1 MTAIPTTIKLIL
13 YSVFL
18 CFSSA
23 VVAATD
29 DTEHSHFWFWG
40 TGIALVALLVLSSVL
55 LLLQHRTLRW
65 ARTQAD
71 TNWQLKSILD
81 NIDALITIKDSNLQ
95 YLHVNKKACDF
106 FNLDPNTILGKRFD
120 DIYASAQEQ
129 SKTRKSDLQVLL
141 HGDHLS
147 MEEQYPNAH
156 DKRIST
162 FLSLKFPLRDKHD
175 QITAVCSISTD
186 ITAYKAIRDIN
197 HQLIFYDLLT
207 ELPNR
212 RLLLNRL
219 ENLLLT
225 ARRDQQ
231 NSAILFIDLD
241 NFKHINDARG
251 HHIGDELLKKVA
263 RRLMRM
269 MRQNDSVARIASDEF
284 VVVLSQL
291 SAEPEQYTLTTQE
304 VSDRIRR
311 ALEAP
316 YFING
321 QAYLLSASIGVA
333 FLTAQSLDTE
343 EVLREANVAMH
354 RAKDN
359 GRNQVT
365 FYQPTMTQEAEDRVS
380 IGRDLSYA
388 IGSDQLKTYLQPQYD
403 TQRHIIGVELLLR
416 WRHPERGWIAPE
428 RFIPLAEESQLISKL
443 GDWLLEQACGLL
455 LEYAEHSFT
464 VSVNISPSQFRDP
477 NLLQRIEHILDTQQ
491 APAHRLIFEI
501 TEGMLMQ
508 DPYQTTALMN
518 RLVQRG
524 IRFAI
529 DDFGTGYSNLAALKR
544 LPLYELKIDRSLIHD
559 VDKDP
564 DSAAIVR
571 AVLALGQQ
579 LRLHIVAEGV
589 ETQAEADFLNL
600 YQCSAIQGHLYAEA
614 MPRDQWHQYAQDA
627 LR

>member
-1 MTAIPTTIKLIL
+1 MA
-13 YSVFL
+13 
-18 CFSSA
+18 
-23 VVAATD
+23 
-29 DTEHSHFWFWG
+29 
-40 TGIALVALLVLSSVL
+40 ALLVVSTIL

-65 ARTQAD
+65 AKTES
-71 TNWQLKSILD
+71 NSNLQLKSILD
-81 NIDALITIKDSNLQ
+81 NIDALITIKDANLQ

-106 FNLDPNTILGKRFD
+106 FNINAVDALGKRFD
-120 DIYASAQEQ
+120 DIYASTQEQ
-129 SKTRKSDLQVLL
+129 AKNRKSDLQVLL

-147 MEEQYPNAH
+147 MEEQFINAH
-156 DKRIST
+156 DKRINT
-162 FLSLKFPLRDKHD
+162 FLSLKFPLRDKHER
-175 QITAVCSISTD
+175 ITAVCSISTD

-241 NFKHINDARG
+241 SFKHINDARG

-263 RRLMRM
+263 RRLLRM
-269 MRQNDSVARIASDEF
+269 MRQDDSVARIGSDEF
-284 VVVLSQL
+284 VVVLTQL
-291 SAEPEQYTLTTQE
+291 SSDTDTCYATAEE
-304 VSDRIRR
+304 VSSRIRR
-311 ALEAP
+311 ALEVP

-321 QAYLLSASIGVA
+321 QAYLLSASIGAA
-333 FLTAQSLDTE
+333 FLTAQSVDTE
-343 EVLREANVAMH
+343 EALREANVAMH

-359 GRNQVT
+359 GRNQVM

-388 IGSDQLKTYLQPQYD
+388 IGSDQLKAYVQPQFD
-403 TQRHIIGVELLLR
+403 MQGQTVGVELLLR
-416 WRHPERGWIAPE
+416 WNHPERGWITPE

-443 GDWLLEQACGLL
+443 GDWLLEQACALL
-455 LEYAEHSFT
+455 LAYPTHCFT

-477 NLLQRIEHILDTQQ
+477 SLLQRIEHILDTHHT
-491 APAHRLIFEI
+491 PAHRLIFEI

-559 VDKDP
+559 VDTDP

-589 ETQAEADFLNL
+589 ETQAQADFLN
-600 YQCSAIQGHLYAEA
+600 QHHCSALQGHLYAEA
-614 MPRDQWHQYAQDA
+614 MPQEQWRQQVERRIH
-627 LR
+627 

>member
-1 MTAIPTTIKLIL
+1 MIAIPTTIKIIL

-23 VVAATD
+23 SWATTD
-29 DTEHSHFWFWG
+29 DATHSHFWFWG
-40 TGIALVALLVLSSVL
+40 ASLTLAVLLVVSTLL

-65 ARTQAD
+65 AKTES
-71 TNWQLKSILD
+71 NSNLQLKSILD
-81 NIDALITIKDSNLQ
+81 NIDALITIKDANLQ

-106 FNLDPNTILGKRFD
+106 FNINAENALGKRFD
-120 DIYASAQEQ
+120 DIYASTQEQ
-129 SKTRKSDLQVLL
+129 AKNRKSDLQVLL

-147 MEEQYPNAH
+147 MEEQFINAH

-162 FLSLKFPLRDKHD
+162 FLSLKFPLRDKHER
-175 QITAVCSISTD
+175 ITAVCSISTD

-219 ENLLLT
+219 ENLLLS

-263 RRLMRM
+263 RRLLRM
-269 MRQNDSVARIASDEF
+269 MRQDDSVARIGSDEF
-284 VVVLSQL
+284 VVVLTQL
-291 SAEPEQYTLTTQE
+291 SPDTNTCYATAEE
-304 VSDRIRR
+304 VSARIRR

-333 FLTAQSLDTE
+333 FLTAQSVDTE
-343 EVLREANVAMH
+343 EALREANVAMH

-388 IGSDQLKTYLQPQYD
+388 IGSDQLKAYVQPQFNMQGQ
-403 TQRHIIGVELLLR
+403 TVGVELLLR
-416 WRHPERGWIAPE
+416 WNHPERGWITPE

-443 GDWLLEQACGLL
+443 GDWLLEQACALL
-455 LEYAEHSFT
+455 LAYPSHHFT

-477 NLLQRIEHILDTQQ
+477 SLLQRIEHILDTYH
-491 APAHRLIFEI
+491 APANRLIFEI

-559 VDKDP
+559 VDTDP

-589 ETQAEADFLNL
+589 ETQAQADFLN
-600 YQCSAIQGHLYAEA
+600 QHHCSALQGHLYAEA
-614 MPRDQWHQYAQDA
+614 MPQERWRQQIERSAH
-627 LR
+627 